1 MSYNN
6 KNKPIGSLSMKIWK
20 KCVLALL
27 ILVAIF
33 IIYMLLNIRSLS
45 VEKISDDLHV
55 IRGVGGNTTVLNT
68 DAGAVVID
76 SMTFKMQ
83 GSLIR
88 EKAEQL
94 TGKEVVLLVN
104 THYHLDHTHGNPGFK
119 AGIQVVS
126 TERTLSHLKVLD
138 ADNWQGD
145 NAKLLPNDTF
155 VNKKQ
160 FRLGNK
166 TITLLHPGRGHTDG
180 DLVVLFEEDKTVVTG
195 DLFFNQHYPNIDL
208 EAGGSVQA
216 WPATIDAVLALDF
229 VTVIPGHG
237 DTSNREGLV
246 SFQRMMRQLA
256 LIGSLAAANNTALEV
271 TLNSSDL
278 SEDAGYQ
285 PIKIAGLPLGLDRE
299 FVLKRAWEES
309 TGNFER
315 LN

>member
-1 MSYNN
+1 
-6 KNKPIGSLSMKIWK
+6 MKFWK
-20 KCVLALL
+20 KCILALL
-27 ILVAIF
+27 LLIVIF
-33 IIYMLLNIRSLS
+33 IIYILLNIRSLS
-45 VEKISDDLHV
+45 VEKINDDIHV

-88 EKAEQL
+88 EQAEQL

-119 AGIQVVS
+119 PGIQIVS
-126 TERTLSHLKVLD
+126 TQRTLSHLKVLD
-138 ADNWQGD
+138 ATNWQGED
-145 NAKLLPNDTF
+145 AKLLPNDTF
-155 VNKKQ
+155 IDKKQ
-160 FRLGNK
+160 FKFGNK

-180 DLVVLFEEDKTVVTG
+180 DLVVLFEEDKTIVTG

-216 WPATIDAVLALDF
+216 WPATIDSILALDF

-237 DTSNREGLV
+237 DTSNRTGLIR
-246 SFQRMMRQLA
+246 FQDMMRQLA
-256 LIGSLAAANNTALEV
+256 LIGRSAAANSTPLE
-271 TLNSSDL
+271 TTINSDQL
-278 SEDAGYQ
+278 SEDRGYQ
-285 PIKIAGLPLGLDRE
+285 PIKVAGFPLGLDRE
-299 FVLKRAWEES
+299 FVLKRTWQES
-309 TGNFER
+309 TGNFKR